1 MTDAGF
7 GHAPGANHGD
17 VTDPELLQRARN
29 AGIVTDYDDWQ
40 DNHVEV
46 PAETLAAIL
55 DVLDQPPLTGQAV
68 PGGSAAEAGAGQ
80 PGAGQAVPGGF
91 AAEARAGQPGPGQA
105 VPGGSAA
112 EAGDRDARPVVP
124 AGRQWGFTVQLY
136 SLRSRQ
142 SWGHGDFHDLA
153 ELARWS
159 GAELGAGFVLINPLH
174 AAEPL
179 PPVSPSPYLPM
190 TRLFTSPLYL
200 RVEDIPEYAALP
212 ARDKAVIGGL
222 AAPLQEANNT
232 PYLIDRDAV
241 WTAKRQA
248 LQLISKVP
256 LTGPRQADYDS
267 FRADRA
273 PRLQQWSD
281 WCALA
286 ERHGPDWRDW
296 PSELTSPRE
305 AAAAVAGDPQLAA
318 AAEFHTWL
326 QWHADQQLAAA
337 QQTARTAGMAHG
349 L

>member
-91 AAEARAGQPGPGQA
+91 AAEA
-105 VPGGSAA
+105 
-112 EAGDRDARPVVP
+112 GDRDARPVVP

-136 SLRSRQ
+136 SLRPRQ

-159 GAELGAGFVLINPLH
+159 GAELGAGFVLVNPLH

-179 PPVSPSPYLPM
+179 PPVSASPYLPM

-200 RVEDIPEYAALP
+200 RVEDIP
-212 ARDKAVIGGL
+212 
-222 AAPLQEANNT
+222 
-232 PYLIDRDAV
+232 
-241 WTAKRQA
+241 
-248 LQLISKVP
+248 
-256 LTGPRQADYDS
+256 
-267 FRADRA
+267 
-273 PRLQQWSD
+273 
-281 WCALA
+281 
-286 ERHGPDWRDW
+286 
-296 PSELTSPRE
+296 
-305 AAAAVAGDPQLAA
+305 
-318 AAEFHTWL
+318 
-326 QWHADQQLAAA
+326 
-337 QQTARTAGMAHG
+337 
-349 L
+349 